1 MSCDSHAVLIVT
13 RQMEG
18 TATNVARQ
26 RFELQCGLA
35 AGHAGPH
42 RDAAHEQEWEMVQGR
57 PTLLLR
63 DEEDSRPVQS
73 SGKPKPLP

>member
-1 MSCDSHAVLIVT
+1 MPCDVRAVLIVT

-18 TATNVARQ
+18 TSTNVARQ
-26 RFELQCGLA
+26 RFELHCALET
-35 AGHAGPH
+35 GHVGPH
-42 RDAAHEQEWEMVQGR
+42 RDTVHEQEWEIVQGR

-73 SGKPKPLP
+73 KV